1 MSEFS
6 EFWVHE
12 VSVITLMGAGAW
24 GNAYSDPVQVM
35 GLVAEGNTLVRAADG
50 AEVVSSTRFTTDTVG
65 PDLFSSGSQVTYR
78 GKTMDVISV
87 TVADSGPLDLPDHIT
102 VNLA

>member
-1 MSEFS
+1 MSEFE

-12 VSVITLMGAGAW
+12 VTVTTLTGAGAW
-24 GNAYSDPVQVM
+24 GDSYSDPVQVK

-50 AEVVSSTRFTTDTVG
+50 NEVVSSTRFTTDTVG
-65 PDLFSSGSQVTYR
+65 PDLFASGSQVTYR
-78 GKTMDVISV
+78 GKTLDVISV
-87 TVADSGPLDLPDHIT
+87 TVADSGPLGLPDHIT